1 MLQLQYFNTKLKNKH
16 INNILDN
23 YKLKYTGLK
32 NELDTKINELIK
44 LFVKDISNFLE
55 TTEEIANAK
64 KKLNNYEKMKSELES
79 IRNQLKLKIY
89 NEHKIKNELEVLN
102 QENSILKVKLNSLK
116 QKLNNLSTYNINNNS
131 NKTRSKSP
139 FNSKTLRDSNLITP
153 KINLNLRSSF
163 NDYKKEISDFRKTY
177 NKSVERKASGENSIS
192 INKLDL
198 SLTSKFDYSS
208 RVLEKVEKTN
218 SKMKKNNNKKN
229 IYSILKRS
237 SIKKGPNP
245 VLNNNNINN
254 NNENSININNSTTIK
269 KKKNIKKF
277 LKNKEKEKISTINK
291 SNNKLNTNTKYKITS
306 FTPFTPYTS
315 VLNSNLKK
323 NISNIKEFKELNDTS
338 QDNSA
343 DITQGINTEYEDF
356 EKKINNAIDEEL
368 KQLEQDE
375 EKIKKLLETINNGK
389 SNEINSDNVNNTNNN
404 SGESD

>member
-163 NDYKKEISDFRKTY
+163 NDYKKEISDFRKSY

-208 RVLEKVEKTN
+208 RVLEKVEKTT

-245 VLNNNNINN
+245 VLNNNNNN

>member
-139 FNSKTLRDSNLITP
+139 FNNRTLRDSNLITP

-245 VLNNNNINN
+245 LLNNNNNNN
-254 NNENSININNSTTIK
+254 NNENSINNNSTTIK

-277 LKNKEKEKISTINK
+277 LKKQRKR
-291 SNNKLNTNTKYKITS
+291 
-306 FTPFTPYTS
+306 
-315 VLNSNLKK
+315 K
-323 NISNIKEFKELNDTS
+323 NQYN
-338 QDNSA
+338 
-343 DITQGINTEYEDF
+343 
-356 EKKINNAIDEEL
+356 
-368 KQLEQDE
+368 
-375 EKIKKLLETINNGK
+375 
-389 SNEINSDNVNNTNNN
+389 
-404 SGESD
+404 

>member
-23 YKLKYTGLK
+23 YKLKYTGIK
-32 NELDTKINELIK
+32 NELETKINELIK

-79 IRNQLKLKIY
+79 IRNQLKMKIY

-102 QENSILKVKLNSLK
+102 QENSILKVKLKSLK
-116 QKLNNLSTYNINNNS
+116 QKLNNLSIYNTNVNS
-131 NKTRSKSP
+131 EKNRSKSP
-139 FNSKTLRDSNLITP
+139 LNNKTARESNATAY
-153 KINLNLRSSF
+153 KMNLRSSF
-163 NDYKKEISDFRKTY
+163 NDYKKEITDFRKTY
-177 NKSVERKASGENSIS
+177 IKSVERKTSEENS

-218 SKMKKNNNKKN
+218 SKIKKIIQKKN
-229 IYSILKRS
+229 IYSIIKRT
-237 SIKKGPNP
+237 SIKKALNP
-245 VLNNNNINN
+245 PLNS
-254 NNENSININNSTTIK
+254 NNEYNMNNSTTIK

-277 LKNKEKEKISTINK
+277 LKIKEKEKEKLNQSNQL
-291 SNNKLNTNTKYKITS
+291 NNKLSNTKDKITS
-306 FTPFTPYTS
+306 FTPFTPYPQS
-315 VLNSNLKK
+315 LNSNLKK
-323 NISNIKEFKELNDTS
+323 NISNIKEFKESNETS

-343 DITQGINTEYEDF
+343 DITQGINIEYEDI
-356 EKKINNAIDEEL
+356 EKKINSAIDEEL

-389 SNEINSDNVNNTNNN
+389 SIEMNSKSINISNNN
-404 SGESD
+404 SGDSD

>member
-23 YKLKYTGLK
+23 YKLKYTGIK
-32 NELDTKINELIK
+32 NELETKINELIK

-79 IRNQLKLKIY
+79 IRNQLKMKIY

-102 QENSILKVKLNSLK
+102 QENSILKVKLKSLK
-116 QKLNNLSTYNINNNS
+116 QKLHNLSIYNTNVNS
-131 NKTRSKSP
+131 EKNRSKSP
-139 FNSKTLRDSNLITP
+139 LNNKTSRESNATAY
-153 KINLNLRSSF
+153 KINLRSSF

-177 NKSVERKASGENSIS
+177 IKSVKRKASEENS

-218 SKMKKNNNKKN
+218 SKIKKIIPKKN
-229 IYSILKRS
+229 IYSIIKRT
-237 SIKKGPNP
+237 SIKKALNP
-245 VLNNNNINN
+245 PLNS
-254 NNENSININNSTTIK
+254 NNEYNMNNSTTIK

-277 LKNKEKEKISTINK
+277 LKIKEKEKEKLNQSNQL
-291 SNNKLNTNTKYKITS
+291 NNKLSNTKDKITS
-306 FTPFTPYTS
+306 FTPFTPYPQS
-315 VLNSNLKK
+315 LNSNLKK
-323 NISNIKEFKELNDTS
+323 NISNIKEFKESNETS

-343 DITQGINTEYEDF
+343 DITQGINTEYEDI
-356 EKKINNAIDEEL
+356 EKKINSAIDEEL

-389 SNEINSDNVNNTNNN
+389 SIEMNSKSINISNNN
-404 SGESD
+404 SGDSD

>member
-79 IRNQLKLKIY
+79 IRNQLKMKIY
-89 NEHKIKNELEVLN
+89 NEHKIKNELEILN

-116 QKLNNLSTYNINNNS
+116 QKLHNLSNYNTNLNS

-139 FNSKTLRDSNLITP
+139 FNIKTLRESNFTTR
-153 KINLNLRSSF
+153 KINLNLRSPF

-177 NKSVERKASGENSIS
+177 NKSVEKKTSGENSIS

-218 SKMKKNNNKKN
+218 SKIKKNNQKKN
-229 IYSILKRS
+229 IYSISKRS

-245 VLNNNNINN
+245 LLNN
-254 NNENSININNSTTIK
+254 NNENNINNSTTIK
-269 KKKNIKKF
+269 KRKNIKKF
-277 LKNKEKEKISTINK
+277 LKNKEKEKMDIINK
-291 SNNKLNTNTKYKITS
+291 SNNKLNNTKYKITS
-306 FTPFTPYTS
+306 FTPFTPYTT
-315 VLNSNLKK
+315 VLNTNLKK
-323 NISNIKEFKELNDTS
+323 NISNVNEFKELNDTS

-389 SNEINSDNVNNTNNN
+389 SNEINSDNINNTNNN